1 MMVDPT
7 IAETYLSQ
15 FQADYQ
21 DALGYHRRAEKFSQT
36 KRPANLVF
44 NIASMALE
52 QYLVALCDLYCV
64 TPENHDY
71 GCLMSAVETVMDFP
85 AGWNQDIRAL
95 DEVFGLCSLEV
106 NPHGDPKAADA
117 KRILVLCGLVRDFL
131 TATIQS
137 GVEIKASA

>member
-1 MMVDPT
+1 MMDPT
-7 IAETYLSQ
+7 INETYLAL
-15 FQADYQ
+15 FQTDYQ
-21 DALGYHRRAEKFSQT
+21 SALGYHRRAEKFSQT

-52 QYLVALCDLYCV
+52 RYLVALCDLHCV

-85 AGWNQDIRAL
+85 TVLNQNIRAL
-95 DEVFGLCSLEV
+95 DDVFGLCSLEV

-117 KRILVLCGLVRDFL
+117 IRILVLCGKVREIL
-131 TATIQS
+131 ATAIEA
-137 GVEIKASA
+137 GGEIKTPA